1 MQTLQA
7 GYRGLSFLVGLN
19 RDGLLFLGTLAL
31 GLAAGALFAS
41 WLFGL

>member
-19 RDGLLFLGTLAL
+19 RDGLLFMATMIL

-41 WLFGL
+41 WFFGL